1 MAHGKADHL
10 RRILYVVAICCFTN
24 SAAALP
30 VSKKNADLTQS
41 QMIESLIQSN
51 FGTTRKNTII
61 TDRKIADLKF
71 ILSNRLNPNLLDGLE
86 TLSGKDYAVRS
97 DGNTDVQLGSVIIGY
112 KTSEIAKAKAKTA
125 CTKGAYFQHT
135 KILTPFTAAALKN
148 DLIIVFTEQALN
160 EKALHVLQ
168 SMGHHYRVTP
178 STGCIAKAIQQPQGN
193 P

>member
-1 MAHGKADHL
+1 MAQVKTDRL
-10 RRILYVVAICCFTN
+10 RRILYTVAICCN
-24 SAAALP
+24 IASADASP
-30 VSKKNADLTQS
+30 VSKKRTDLTQS
-41 QMIESLIQSN
+41 QMIENLIQSN
-51 FGTTRKNTII
+51 FGKASKNTII
-61 TDRKIADLKF
+61 TDRKTADLKF
-71 ILSNRLNPNLLDGLE
+71 IISNGLNPNLLDGLE
-86 TLSGKDYAVRS
+86 TLSGKDYAIRS

-125 CTKGAYFQHT
+125 CKKGAYFQHT

-178 STGCIAKAIQQPQGN
+178 STGCIAKSIQQPQGT